1 MTREHLDFDL
11 FRLDSAQRTVV
22 HDGAA
27 LQLNGRA
34 FDVLWALASAGGRM
48 VSKNELISQ
57 IWPDQIVQENTLHVQ
72 ISALRNF
79 LRKTKIGDDL
89 ILTVPGRGYR
99 LAASRNSRTTE
110 TASPTKLIAVLPF
123 RNMSSDPDQGYFV
136 DGMVEDII
144 TGLARVRWFSVAG
157 RNSTFAYRGRQIA
170 PAQAAKELGARY
182 ILDGSIRKVGSRIR
196 VAAELTDA
204 ETGVQLWGDRY
215 DRVLEDIFALQDE
228 LTMNVVGAIEPRIRK
243 AEIDRVRRRRPESL
257 DAYDLVLRAMPYLHS
272 YKATEI
278 DAAKSLLKR
287 ALKLEPGYPAAHA
300 SLALCHHACFSWGGL
315 REEDRRAAVEHA
327 YAGSADAT
335 DDASALGICG
345 FVLSLDGKDHATA
358 AKLFDRA
365 LALSRSDIFTLLF
378 SSIAASWL
386 GDADVAVE
394 RANHA
399 LKLSPFDPLNYL
411 AFNAIGIAGI
421 SGGRYGD
428 AHEAAT
434 RSIRINPGFCV
445 SHSINVAA
453 LMGLGYQR
461 EAREAASRLLELD
474 PQFSI
479 ARFATTVGINRD
491 VFGRFANFWRT
502 AGIPES

>member
-1 MTREHLDFDL
+1 MLTMTHLDFDL
-11 FRLDSAQRTVV
+11 FRLDQAQRTVLQG
-22 HDGAA
+22 DTP
-27 LQLNGRA
+27 LQLSGRA
-34 FDVLWALASAGGRM
+34 FDVLWALASADGKM
-48 VSKNELISQ
+48 VSKGELISQ

-72 ISALRNF
+72 ISALRKF
-79 LRKTKIGDDL
+79 LQDKVGDDL

-99 LAASRNSRTTE
+99 LTASR
-110 TASPTKLIAVLPF
+110 ASKQTPARAKVIAVLPF
-123 RNMSSDPDQGYFV
+123 RNMSGDPDQGYFV

-144 TGLARVRWFSVAG
+144 TGLARVRWFSVVG
-157 RNSTFAYRGRQIA
+157 RNSTFAYRDRQIA
-170 PAQAAKELGARY
+170 PAQAGEELGARY
-182 ILDGSIRKVGSRIR
+182 ILDGSIRKAGSRIR
-196 VAAELTDA
+196 ITAELTDA
-204 ETGVQLWGDRY
+204 ETGLQLWGERY
-215 DRVLEDIFALQDE
+215 DRILEDIFALQDE
-228 LTMNVVGAIEPRIRK
+228 LTMNVVGAIEPTIRR

-272 YKATEI
+272 YRATEI
-278 DAAKSLLKR
+278 DAAKALLKR

-300 SLALCHHACFSWGGL
+300 SIALCYHACFSWGGL
-315 REEDRRAAVEHA
+315 REEDRIAAVEHA
-327 YAGSADAT
+327 YAGSADIT

-345 FVLSLDGKDHATA
+345 FVLSLDGKDHVA
-358 AKLFDRA
+358 AGKLFDRA
-365 LALSRSDIFTLLF
+365 LALSRSDMFTLLF

-386 GDADVAVE
+386 GDGDVAVE
-394 RANHA
+394 RANRA

-421 SGGRYGD
+421 SGGRYGE

-445 SHSINVAA
+445 SHAIGVAG
-453 LMGLGYQR
+453 LMGLGLER
-461 EAREAASRLLELD
+461 DAREAASRLLKLD

-491 VFGRFANFWRT
+491 VFGRFANFWRA